1 MSAIGVF
8 GSALLAVLVHPR
20 WWLMAMA
27 AFMARGGLL
36 VLLLPV
42 IPLPTTAAL
51 ANALGPTLVG
61 FVFGGPSVAFLLLI
75 GALVLAIAVWLLSSG
90 FVGAALDLRLVR
102 EVVAD
107 DEFGIVEPPT
117 HGDSW
122 RALAV
127 RWAAHLP
134 TIVVTVWGA
143 VPLVDAAYAE
153 LVHPGDASLPVVV
166 RVLLRVPDVVSAL
179 VGAWIL
185 GEAVGGLAVR
195 HLAWGTGTGRSV
207 LSGLRSIIRP
217 SALVVLVLTSLI
229 LVAALGVG
237 GVAVSEA
244 FEQARF
250 ELMDGGTPFAQWLAL
265 VLLSAS
271 WFGTILLVALAVA
284 LRSTA
289 WTYEAARQR
298 RDGTNE
304 FVA

>member
-20 WWLMAMA
+20 WWLLALA
-27 AFMARGGLL
+27 AFLSRGGLL
-36 VLLLPV
+36 LLLLPV

-75 GALVLAIAVWLLSSG
+75 GALVLAIAAWLLSSG
-90 FVGAALDLRLVR
+90 LIGAALDLRLVR

-107 DEFGIVEPPT
+107 DEFGPAEPPT
-117 HGDSW
+117 HGDPW

-127 RWAAHLP
+127 RWAGHLP
-134 TIVVTVWGA
+134 TLVVTVWGA

-166 RVLLRVPDVVSAL
+166 RVLLRVPDVVVAL

-195 HLAWGTGTGRSV
+195 HLVWGTGIRRS
-207 LSGLRSIIRP
+207 LLRGLRSIIHP
-217 SALVVLVLTSLI
+217 SALVVLALTSLI
-229 LVAALGVG
+229 LVAALWVG
-237 GVAVSEA
+237 GMAVSQA

-250 ELMDGGTPFAQWLAL
+250 ELMDGGTPLAQWLAL

-298 RDGTNE
+298 RGRTHE
-304 FVA
+304 IVG